1 MSNVIVFITNNVRAN
16 TARRTT
22 VCFFYYAK
30 DFNHILYKKF
40 ESELQYNG
48 DNFCVSC
55 NARRFTIATVVAVLE
70 RVELLLLLQY

>member
-16 TARRTT
+16 AARRTT

-30 DFNHILYKKF
+30 DFTILYKKF

>member
-48 DNFCVSC
+48 DNFCVSQC
-55 NARRFTIATVVAVLE
+55 TKVYYRYGIGSTGKS
-70 RVELLLLLQY
+70 

>member
-1 MSNVIVFITNNVRAN
+1 MSNVIVFITNNVRAILLEELLF
-16 TARRTT
+16 
-22 VCFFYYAK
+22 VLFYYAK

-55 NARRFTIATVVAVLE
+55 NARRFTIATVLAVLE
-70 RVELLLLLQY
+70 RVELLLLPQ